1 MDTPIGALADG
12 FEDRLVLE
20 EKGEL
25 ARWGGLLLYLLVIPL
40 LLGVSYLVSAVVLVI
55 FQLLCELDHQVTGTF
70 IACFACLLFVS
81 GLYFLY
87 REYRSR
93 AFREVAVMGGR
104 LEVTGAFGG
113 WDSAAL
119 RDVKV
124 WPTGLSFVSDRGERL
139 VVRTPSEEKR
149 RAALEQLLPGLVA
162 AERCRLDS
170 AGELRLGRSWFPV
183 FKAVGR
189 AGLASVS
196 LSLLGCFLGWQ
207 VGLLGSAALFVLML
221 RTLLRDFW
229 SAGLVLT
236 RTGLGRSG
244 GEVPWSEVESCW
256 TGDFFQEVL
265 RVVTR
270 RGRFTLVSS
279 RNPVVWALLIQEL
292 KG

>member
-1 MDTPIGALADG
+1 MDAPIGALGDG
-12 FEDRLVLE
+12 FEERLVLE

-25 ARWGGLLLYLLVIPL
+25 SRWGGLLLYLLVTPVVL
-40 LLGVSYLVSAVVLVI
+40 AVSYLVSAVVLVI
-55 FQLLCELDHQVTGTF
+55 TQLLWALDLEVTGTL
-70 IACFACLLFVS
+70 ITGFAFLLFIP

-87 REYRSR
+87 REYLSR
-93 AFREVAVMGGR
+93 AFREVAVAGGR
-104 LEVTGAFGG
+104 LEVTGASGR
-113 WDSAAL
+113 WESAAL
-119 RDVKV
+119 QDVKV

-139 VVRTPSEEKR
+139 VVRTPAEEKR

-196 LSLLGCFLGWQ
+196 LGLLGCLVGWQ
-207 VGLLGSAALFVLML
+207 AGLIGGTVLFVLML
-221 RTLLRDFW
+221 WTLLRDFW
-229 SAGLVLT
+229 GAGFVLT
-236 RTGLGRSG
+236 RTGLCRAGV
-244 GEVPWSEVESCW
+244 EAPWSEVESCW